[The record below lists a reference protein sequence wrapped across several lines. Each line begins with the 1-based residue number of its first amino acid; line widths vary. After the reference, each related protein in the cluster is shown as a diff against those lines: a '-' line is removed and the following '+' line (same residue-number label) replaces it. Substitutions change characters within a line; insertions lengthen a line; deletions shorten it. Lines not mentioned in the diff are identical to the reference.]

1 MGSEKLTDNLTPLTQ
16 TSDTRLVEKAIRQRW
31 EIPEELR
38 QELPAMLRGVVL
50 FGESERNRIAAARAL
65 LTADSINQ
73 EQERWEA
80 GHTDQPAITVNV
92 GISLSIE
99 ERRKRLLEIIGD

>member
-50 FGESERNRIAAARAL
+50 FGESERNRIAAARCC
-65 LTADSINQ
+65 
-73 EQERWEA
+73 
-80 GHTDQPAITVNV
+80 
-92 GISLSIE
+92 
-99 ERRKRLLEIIGD
+99 